1 LLITLC
7 QPKNK
12 SQNGDIPMKRS
23 NLLTLPT
30 TNSFKPLFMLNWL
43 PTNLPSLVAV
53 AIVLTTGVLVIE
65 KFRETKTPEIK
76 SVAWYMANQKQALAK
91 NKECY
96 DNPQLKTTEN
106 CVYSLQALEITH
118 KGPNS

>member
-1 LLITLC
+1 
-7 QPKNK
+7 
-12 SQNGDIPMKRS
+12 MKIS
-23 NLLTLPT
+23 NLLSIPMA
-30 TNSFKPLFMLNWL
+30 NKIEPIIRLNWL
-43 PTNLPSLVAV
+43 PSNLTSIV
-53 AIVLTTGVLVIE
+53 AIAIILTSGVVAMQ
-65 KFRETKTPEIK
+65 KFQESKTPETK
-76 SVAWYMANQKQALAK
+76 SLAWYMANPKEALAK

>member
-1 LLITLC
+1 
-7 QPKNK
+7 
-12 SQNGDIPMKRS
+12 MKIS
-23 NLLTLPT
+23 NPLSMPT
-30 TNSFKPLFMLNWL
+30 VNTFKPIFQLNWL
-43 PTNLPSLVAV
+43 PTNLPSFVALAIILTSGVV
-53 AIVLTTGVLVIE
+53 AMQ
-65 KFRETKTPEIK
+65 KFQEGKMPETK
-76 SVAWYMANQKQALAK
+76 SLAWYMANPQEALAK

>member
-1 LLITLC
+1 
-7 QPKNK
+7 
-12 SQNGDIPMKRS
+12 MKRS

-30 TNSFKPLFMLNWL
+30 TSSFKPIFQLNWL
-43 PTNLPSLVAV
+43 PTNLPSLIAL
-53 AIVLTTGVLVIE
+53 AIILTAGVLAIE
-65 KFRETKTPEIK
+65 KLQATKTPEIK
-76 SVAWYMANQKQALAK
+76 SVAWYMANQKEALVK

-118 KGPNS
+118 KGPNT